1 MRFMRGVMK
10 GAIAASKTVLWCAVF
25 TCALVAGAA
34 TAGDDTRGAFAVW
47 AIGLPDG
54 YVVMERQGRVI
65 QVSAEHAAQD
75 AVRMRREPRFVL
87 VTHAPAEYA
96 VDFHVSSA
104 LMRAVGIEGI
114 GEAVRLGTAGGTAA
128 QPQATLGRRDIVVD
142 YRFVLP
148 PDAIPGV
155 YAWPLQMDVRRLAPT
170 DPERAG
176 GVRRLLTI
184 SARAEL

>member
-1 MRFMRGVMK
+1 MNAVMRIMGVLMK
-10 GAIAASKTVLWCAVF
+10 GAIAVRNTVLWCAAF
-25 TCALVAGAA
+25 ACALIAGAA
-34 TAGDDTRGAFAVW
+34 AAGDDSRGAFAVW

-114 GEAVRLGTAGGTAA
+114 GEAVRIGTAGG
-128 QPQATLGRRDIVVD
+128 VS
-142 YRFVLP
+142 
-148 PDAIPGV
+148 
-155 YAWPLQMDVRRLAPT
+155 RL
-170 DPERAG
+170 
-176 GVRRLLTI
+176 VTI
-184 SARAEL
+184 SAVAEQ